1 MSQSPTE
8 PQPSEAALWVNG
20 ERHLA
25 PAGVRVAGLIE
36 QLGLGERRVAVA
48 VNGEVVRRAE
58 FAMRTLSP
66 DDRVEILEAVGG
78 G

>member
-1 MSQSPTE
+1 MSQPPTE
-8 PQPSEAALWVNG
+8 PQPSETALWVNG

-25 PAGVRVAGLIE
+25 PAGVLVAGLIE
-36 QLGLGERRVAVA
+36 QLGLGGRRVAVA
-48 VNGEVVRRAE
+48 VNGAVVRRAE
-58 FAMRTLSP
+58 FATRALSA

>member
-1 MSQSPTE
+1 LSQSPTE
-8 PQPSEAALWVNG
+8 PQPSEVALWVNG

-25 PAGVRVAGLIE
+25 LAGVLVADLIE
-36 QLGLGERRVAVA
+36 QLGLGKRRVAVA
-48 VNGEVVRRAE
+48 VNGDVVRRAE
-58 FAMRTLSP
+58 FATRTLSV